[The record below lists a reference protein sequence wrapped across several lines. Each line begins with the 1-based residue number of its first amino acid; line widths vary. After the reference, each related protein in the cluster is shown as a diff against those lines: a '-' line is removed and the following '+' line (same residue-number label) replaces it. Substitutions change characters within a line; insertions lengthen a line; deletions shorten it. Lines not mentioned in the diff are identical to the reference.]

1 MNAEIGKLAHTLTR
15 HAYSNDYS
23 HCCISGY
30 DWILTNVFNENRK
43 NPFIFHILLPHINIY
58 IKIYQFN
65 KIYGKRV
72 ELQVRKLSYSPPPER
87 VSHIVH

>member
-1 MNAEIGKLAHTLTR
+1 MNTEIRKLARMLTR
-15 HAYSNDYS
+15 HPHSTY
-23 HCCISGY
+23 HRRCCRSGY

-43 NPFIFHILLPHINIY
+43 NPFFLHILLPHINIY